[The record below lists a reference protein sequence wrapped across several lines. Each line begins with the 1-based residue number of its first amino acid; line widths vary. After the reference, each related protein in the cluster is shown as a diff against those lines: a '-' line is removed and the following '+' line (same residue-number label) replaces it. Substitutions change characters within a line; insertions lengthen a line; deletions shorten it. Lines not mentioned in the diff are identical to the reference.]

1 MSYSCLPA
9 GVPHTPL
16 LFSDAIY
23 KKVTYLRP
31 PKARILSLGFHVCF
45 SVPLQYSRA
54 SKVTRVSVSE
64 LGEVANIANFG
75 GTLSPTPRTFTRRP
89 SRHPNLGLEKGIHI
103 RLPNRAIG
111 FYYPTSVGNKPH
123 LQPLGVRPR
132 LLVARP
138 DASRTFSASYCNLRA
153 FFAWMQIRA

>member
-1 MSYSCLPA
+1 
-9 GVPHTPL
+9 L

-103 RLPNRAIG
+103 LPNRAIG

-138 DASRTFSASYCNLRA
+138 DASRTFSASYSA
-153 FFAWMQIRA
+153 TFAHFLHGCKSEPRRRDECSH